1 MSSNVGGRFQ
11 LFRTRR
17 FAPLFVAQALGAFN
31 DNVFRNALVILI
43 TYRLAQ
49 QQGWDVS
56 TLVALAGGVFILP
69 FFLFSGH
76 AGELAD
82 RMDKA
87 AIARAVKL
95 AEIGI
100 AVLAAISL
108 WLEWVPLMLLVLFLA
123 GTQSAYFGPVKYA
136 ILPQHMADDELVDAN
151 AFIEIATFFAIL
163 LGTLFGGLLILTQ
176 AGLSI
181 VSITMIVLAT
191 LGWLAAKRIPPAP
204 PAQPAAEASKK
215 TPGIISATVR
225 LIGIV
230 TPHRKL
236 LGGVLAISWFWMLG
250 AVLLAVLPPFTR
262 TYLGGNEHVANF
274 FIALFT
280 VGIAIGS
287 LSASRLLKGAISV
300 RFAPLSAL
308 LMTFALFDLWLA
320 SRGLRPVDGI
330 GGLRTLGAFLSSWQ
344 GLRITVDFVLVS
356 AFGGLFVV
364 PFYAFVQ
371 HLAPAAE
378 RARVIAAN
386 NVLNA
391 LFMVA
396 GQFALAAMLKSGLAL
411 PNIFLLLATANGMV
425 AIYIAWRMPRAFLR
439 SIGTILFRLLYRV
452 EVKGLEH
459 LRDVGERAVVVANH
473 VSWLDGPAL
482 ASFLPQDTAYAV
494 HTAEAERPVVRLLS
508 RIFHLLPI
516 DPANP
521 MAIRTLIHAVEENRK
536 VVIFPEGRISTTGG
550 LMKIYEGPG
559 LIAHKAD
566 APIVPVFI
574 RGAERARFFSRQ
586 PHRQRL
592 RLFPKITITIQPP
605 VRMNA
610 PEGVAGPRLRK
621 YLADKLYDVM
631 AAAAFRSQPWRRH
644 LMEAIIDVKRDHGGK
659 HKVVEDIQ
667 RKPLSMNRLLA
678 GCYILGGKLAAMT
691 PGEKTIGVLLPTSA
705 ACLVTLLGLLGRG
718 RTPAMLNFST
728 GAVNMAAACKAARV
742 KTIVTSRR
750 FIEQGG
756 LEDMLEVLSRQARI
770 IWLEDVRESIGARDK
785 LGGLLLAKLNRS
797 GLKLAGANMDADDA
811 AVILF
816 TSGSEGVPKGV
827 VLSHANVLANAY
839 QVLSIIDLNAADRV
853 FNALPM
859 FHALGLSAGVFLPLV
874 AGARLFLY
882 PSPLHYKIIPELVYD
897 TDATVF
903 FGTDTFLNGYARNA
917 HPYDFYNVRYVVAGA
932 ERVKEQTRQEWMEKF
947 GLRIYEGY
955 GATETSPVLSVN
967 TPMHF
972 RSGSV
977 GRLLPDVAH
986 RIDPVEGIEEG
997 GRLVVKGPN
1006 VMKGYL
1012 RADTPGV
1019 IEPPK
1024 DGWYD
1029 TGDIVTIDEEGF
1041 VTIKGRAKR
1050 FAKIGGEMVSLT
1062 AVENAIAGAFPDFD
1076 HAVVSVPDR
1085 KKGEKLVLITTAPDL
1100 NRRRLAKALK
1110 ERGAPELW
1118 VPRDIIVVEELP
1130 VLGSGKTDY
1139 VTLQNM
1145 ARAQAA

>member
-1 MSSNVGGRFQ
+1 MPVSSNRFS

-31 DNVFRNALVILI
+31 DNVFRNAAVILV
-43 TYRLAQ
+43 TYGLAR
-49 QQGWDVS
+49 QGWNPGL
-56 TLVALAGGVFILP
+56 LVGLAGALFILP
-69 FFLFSGH
+69 FFLFSGL

-82 RMDKA
+82 ARDKA
-87 AIARAVKL
+87 QLARIIKL

-108 WLEWVPLMLLVLFLA
+108 WLAWPPLMLAVLFLA
-123 GTQSAYFGPVKYA
+123 GTQSTFFGPIKYA
-136 ILPQHMADDELVDAN
+136 ILPQHLADNELIEAN
-151 AFIEIATFFAIL
+151 AWIETTTFIAIL
-163 LGTLFGGLLILTQ
+163 LGTLFGGLTIMSAHGVTL
-176 AGLSI
+176 
-181 VSITMIVLAT
+181 VSLAMIGAAA
-191 LGWLAAKRIPPAP
+191 LGYLAARRIPPAP
-204 PAQPAAEASKK
+204 PPRPDMK
-215 TPGIISATVR
+215 VR
-225 LIGIV
+225 WN
-230 TPHRKL
+230 L
-236 LGGVLAISWFWMLG
+236 LVSTFNILRELARHPRLFGVALAISWFWALGLVVLGLTPLLSKNVLG
-250 AVLLAVLPPFTR
+250 ADET
-262 TYLGGNEHVANF
+262 VANF
-274 FIALFT
+274 FIVLFT
-280 VGIAIGS
+280 VGIALG
-287 LSASRLLKGAISV
+287 AWAAARLLHGDVSP
-300 RFAPLSAL
+300 RLAPVSAL
-308 LMTFALFDLWLA
+308 FMAVVLVDFWHTVATLPIPVAGATLAGLGDFLA
-320 SRGLRPVDGI
+320 SWHGWRLA
-330 GGLRTLGAFLSSWQ
+330 LG
-344 GLRITVDFVLVS
+344 VLLLA

-364 PFYAFVQ
+364 PLYAWLQ
-371 HLAPAAE
+371 HAAPQAE

-391 LFMVA
+391 LFMAVA
-396 GQFALAAMLKSGLAL
+396 SAAMGWAFKQGLTLAQVVLALAILQALVMLYL
-411 PNIFLLLATANGMV
+411 V
-425 AIYIAWRMPRAFLR
+425 WRMPAAFLR

-459 LRDVGERAVVVANH
+459 LRNAGGRAVIVANH
-473 VSWLDGPAL
+473 VSWLDGPIL
-482 ASFLPQDTAYAV
+482 ATFLPRETAYAV
-494 HTAEAERPVVRLLS
+494 HSSEAERPVVRLMA

-521 MAIRTLIHAVEENRK
+521 MAIRTLIHEVENDRK

-566 APIVPVFI
+566 APIVPIFM
-574 RGAERARFFSRQ
+574 RGGERARFFSRQ

-592 RLFPKITITIQPP
+592 QLFPKITVTIQPP
-605 VRMNA
+605 VTMEA
-610 PEGVAGPRLRK
+610 PKNVSGARLRQH
-621 YLADKLYDVM
+621 LADRLYDVM
-631 AAAAFRSQPWRRH
+631 ASAAFRSQPWRRH
-644 LMEAIIDVKRDHGGK
+644 LMEAIIDVKRDHGGGR
-659 HKVVEDIQ
+659 KVLEDIQ
-667 RKPLSMNRLLA
+667 RNPLSVNRLLA
-678 GCYILGGKLAAMT
+678 GSYILGGKLAAMT
-691 PGEKTIGVLLPTSA
+691 PGEKTIGVLLPTTA
-705 ACLVTLLGLLGRG
+705 ACLVTLLGLLARG

-756 LEDMLEVLSRQARI
+756 LEETLAVLAQQARVI
-770 IWLEDVRESIGARDK
+770 YLEDVRESIGLTDK
-785 LGGLLLAKLNRS
+785 LSGLLLAKLGRT
-797 GLKLAGANMDADDA
+797 GLKLAGANMDPEDA

-827 VLSHANVLANAY
+827 VLSHANLLANAY
-839 QVLSIIDLNAADRV
+839 QVLSIIDLNPADV
-853 FNALPM
+853 IFNALPM

-874 AGARLFLY
+874 AGSRVFLY

-917 HPYDFYNVRYVVAGA
+917 HAYDFYNVRYVVAGA

-955 GATETSPVLSVN
+955 GATETAPVLSVN

-977 GRLLPDVAH
+977 GRLLPDVEH
-986 RIDPVEGIEEG
+986 RIEPVEGIKEG

-1019 IEPPK
+1019 IEPPEN
-1024 DGWYD
+1024 GWYD
-1029 TGDIVTIDEEGF
+1029 TGDIVDIDEDGF
-1041 VTIKGRAKR
+1041 VFIKGRAKR

-1062 AVENAIAGAFPDFD
+1062 AVENAIAKGWPQAA
-1076 HAVVSVPDR
+1076 HAVVAVPDK
-1085 KKGEKLVLITTAPDL
+1085 KKGEQLVLITTEEGL
-1100 NRRRLAKALK
+1100 EWRQIAKVLK
-1110 ERGAPELW
+1110 EQGAPELW
-1118 VPRDIIVVEELP
+1118 VPRNIMHVEELP

-1139 VTLQNM
+1139 VTLQKM
-1145 ARAQAA
+1145 ARDMMAV

>member
-1 MSSNVGGRFQ
+1 MPGSSSRFS

-31 DNVFRNALVILI
+31 DNVFRNAAIILV
-43 TYRLAQ
+43 TYGLARD
-49 QQGWDVS
+49 GWNPGL
-56 TLVALAGGVFILP
+56 LVGLAGALFILP
-69 FFLFSGH
+69 FFLFSGL

-82 RMDKA
+82 ARDKA
-87 AIARAVKL
+87 QLARTIKL

-108 WLEWVPLMLLVLFLA
+108 WLAWPPLMLAVLFLA
-123 GTQSAYFGPVKYA
+123 GTQSTFFGPIKYA
-136 ILPQHMADDELVDAN
+136 ILPQHLADNELVEAN
-151 AFIEIATFFAIL
+151 AWIETSTFVAIL
-163 LGTLFGGLLILTQ
+163 LGTLFGGLTILSTH
-176 AGLSI
+176 GLAL
-181 VSITMIVLAT
+181 VSTTMVGAAL
-191 LGWLAAKRIPPAP
+191 LGYAAARQIPPAP
-204 PAQPAAEASKK
+204 PPRPDMKIRANVLAS
-215 TPGIISATVR
+215 TVR
-225 LIGIV
+225 ILRELTRHPRLFGAAI
-230 TPHRKL
+230 T
-236 LGGVLAISWFWMLG
+236 ISWFWALGLVVLGLTPILAKDLLG
-250 AVLLAVLPPFTR
+250 A
-262 TYLGGNEHVANF
+262 NETVANL

-280 VGIAIGS
+280 VGVAIGAWT
-287 LSASRLLKGAISV
+287 SARLLRGDISP
-300 RFAPLSAL
+300 RLTPIAAL
-308 LMTFALFDLWLA
+308 LMTLALFDFWHTVTALHAPETRTTLM
-320 SRGLRPVDGI
+320 GLS
-330 GGLRTLGAFLSSWQ
+330 AFLSGWQ
-344 GLRITVDFVLVS
+344 GWHLSLNVLLLALS
-356 AFGGLFVV
+356 GGIFVV
-364 PFYAFVQ
+364 PLYAWLQ
-371 HLAPAAE
+371 HEAPEVE
-378 RARVIAAN
+378 RARIIAAN

-391 LFMVA
+391 LLMA
-396 GQFALAAMLKSGLAL
+396 IASAAMGWALKQGAILPQVLLTLAL
-411 PNIFLLLATANGMV
+411 LQALLTLYLV
-425 AIYIAWRMPRAFLR
+425 WRMPTAFLR
-439 SIGTILFRLLYRV
+439 SIGTILFRLFYRV

-459 LRDVGERAVVVANH
+459 LRDVGDRAVIISNH
-473 VSWLDGPAL
+473 VSWLDGPIL
-482 ASFLPQDTAYAV
+482 ATFLPRDTAYAV
-494 HTAEAERPVVRLLS
+494 HTAEADRPIVRLLS

-516 DPANP
+516 DPVNP

-559 LIAHKAD
+559 LIAHKAN
-566 APIVPVFI
+566 APIVPIFI

-592 RLFPKITITIQPP
+592 RLFPKITVTIQPP
-605 VRMNA
+605 VEMAA
-610 PEGVAGPRLRK
+610 PEGLSAPRLRK
-621 YLADKLYDVM
+621 YLADRLYDVM

-644 LMEAIIDVKRDHGGK
+644 LMEAIIDVKRDHGAK
-659 HKVVEDIQ
+659 RRVLEDIQ
-667 RKPLSMNRLLA
+667 RTPLSMKRLLA
-678 GCYILGGKLAAMT
+678 GCYILGGKLAAAT
-691 PGEKTIGVLLPTSA
+691 PGEKTVGVLLPTSA
-705 ACLVTLLGLLGRG
+705 ACLVTLLGLLARG

-728 GAVNMAAACKAARV
+728 GAVNMAAACKAAQV

-756 LEDMLEVLSRQARI
+756 LEEMLEVLGKQARVLY
-770 IWLEDVRESIGARDK
+770 LEDVRERIGVADK
-785 LGGLLLAKLNRS
+785 IKGLALASMNRA
-797 GLKLAGANMDADDA
+797 GLRLAGANMDPDEA

-839 QVLSIIDLNAADRV
+839 QVLAIIDLNPSDII

-859 FHALGLSAGVFLPLV
+859 FHALGLSAGVFLPMV

-972 RSGSV
+972 RSGTV
-977 GRLLPDVAH
+977 GRLLPDVQY

-1019 IEPPK
+1019 IEAPA

-1029 TGDIVTIDEEGF
+1029 TGDIVEIDEDGF
-1041 VTIKGRAKR
+1041 VIIKGRAKR

-1062 AVENAIAGAFPDFD
+1062 AVENAIAKAWPDAA
-1076 HAVVSVPDR
+1076 HAVVAVPDK
-1085 KKGEKLVLITTAPDL
+1085 KKGEQLVLITTEEGL
-1100 NRRRLAKALK
+1100 ERRKIAKALK
-1110 ERGAPELW
+1110 EQGAPELW
-1118 VPRDIIVVEELP
+1118 LPRNVMHVEELP

-1139 VTLQNM
+1139 VTLQQM
-1145 ARAQAA
+1145 AREMMAV

>member
-1 MSSNVGGRFQ
+1 MPNSSRRFS

-17 FAPLFVAQALGAFN
+17 FAPLFIAQALGAFN
-31 DNVFRNALVILI
+31 DNVFRNAAIILA
-43 TYRLAQ
+43 TYGLAQ
-49 QQGWDVS
+49 QGWNPGL
-56 TLVALAGGVFILP
+56 LVGLAGALFILP
-69 FFLFSGH
+69 FFLFSGL

-82 RMDKA
+82 AHDKA
-87 AIARAVKL
+87 RLARAIKL

-100 AVLAAISL
+100 AMLAALSL
-108 WLEWVPLMLLVLFLA
+108 WLAWPPLMLAVLFLA
-123 GTQSAYFGPVKYA
+123 GTQSTFFGPIKYA
-136 ILPQHMADDELVDAN
+136 ILPQHLADNELIEAN
-151 AFIEIATFFAIL
+151 AWIETTTFIAIL
-163 LGTLFGGLLILTQ
+163 LGTLFGGLTIMSTHGVALISL
-176 AGLSI
+176 A
-181 VSITMIVLAT
+181 MIGAAA
-191 LGWLAAKRIPPAP
+191 LGYAAARQIPPAP
-204 PAQPAAEASKK
+204 PPRPDMKVRANLLAS
-215 TPGIISATVR
+215 TVR
-225 LIGIV
+225 ILRELARHPRLFGAAI
-230 TPHRKL
+230 
-236 LGGVLAISWFWMLG
+236 AISWFWALGLVVLGLTPLLAKDLLG
-250 AVLLAVLPPFTR
+250 A
-262 TYLGGNEHVANF
+262 NETVANF

-280 VGIAIGS
+280 VGIALGAWA
-287 LSASRLLKGAISV
+287 ASRLLHGDISA
-300 RFAPLSAL
+300 RLAPIAAL
-308 LMTFALFDLWLA
+308 LMTLALFDFWHAVSALHAPQAGAALT
-320 SRGLRPVDGI
+320 GLGS
-330 GGLRTLGAFLSSWQ
+330 FLSTWH
-344 GLRITVDFVLVS
+344 GWRLVADVLLLA
-356 AFGGLFVV
+356 AFGGIFVV
-364 PFYAFVQ
+364 PLYAWLQ
-371 HLAPAAE
+371 HEAPEEE
-378 RARVIAAN
+378 RARIIAAN

-391 LFMVA
+391 LLMAIASAAMGWALKQGTTLALVLL
-396 GQFALAAMLKSGLAL
+396 ALAVLQTLVTL
-411 PNIFLLLATANGMV
+411 YLI
-425 AIYIAWRMPRAFLR
+425 WRMPAAFLR

-459 LRDVGERAVVVANH
+459 LRDAGDRAVIISNH
-473 VSWLDGPAL
+473 VSWLDGPIL
-482 ASFLPQDTAYAV
+482 ATFLPRDTAYAV
-494 HTAEAERPVVRLLS
+494 HTAETERPIVRLLS

-516 DPANP
+516 DPVNP
-521 MAIRTLIHAVEENRK
+521 MAIRTLIHEVEQDRK

-566 APIVPVFI
+566 APIVPIII

-592 RLFPKITITIQPP
+592 RLFPRITVTIQPP
-605 VRMNA
+605 VRMDA
-610 PEGVAGPRLRK
+610 PETLNGARLRK
-621 YLADKLYDVM
+621 FLADRLYDVM

-644 LMEAIIDVKRDHGGK
+644 LMEAIIDVKRDHGAK
-659 HKVVEDIQ
+659 RKVLEDIQ
-667 RKPLSMNRLLA
+667 RTPLSMKRLLA
-678 GCYILGGKLAAMT
+678 GCYILGGKLSGLT
-691 PGEKTIGVLLPTSA
+691 PGEKTVGVLLPTSA
-705 ACLVTLLGLLGRG
+705 ACLVTLLGLLARG

-756 LEDMLEVLSRQARI
+756 LEEMLEVLSRQARI
-770 IWLEDVRESIGARDK
+770 IWLEDVRESIGTPDK
-785 LGGLLLAKLNRS
+785 LKGLALASMNRA
-797 GLKLAGANMDADDA
+797 GLRLAGASMDPDDA

-839 QVLSIIDLNAADRV
+839 QVLSIIDLNASDKV

-859 FHALGLSAGVFLPLV
+859 FHALGLSAGVFLPMV

-972 RSGSV
+972 RSGTV
-977 GRLLPDVAH
+977 GRLLPDIEY

-1019 IEPPK
+1019 IEAPA

-1029 TGDIVTIDEEGF
+1029 TGDIVDIDEDGF
-1041 VTIKGRAKR
+1041 IIIKGRAKR

-1062 AVENAIAGAFPDFD
+1062 AVENTLARAWPEAA
-1076 HAVVSVPDR
+1076 HAVVAVPDR
-1085 KKGEKLVLITTAPDL
+1085 KKGEQLVLITTQKGL
-1100 NRRRLAKALK
+1100 ERRKVAKALK
-1110 ERGAPELW
+1110 EQGAPELW
-1118 VPRDIIVVEELP
+1118 LPRNVMHVEELP

-1139 VTLQNM
+1139 VTLQQM
-1145 ARAQAA
+1145 AREMMAV